1 MSHNT
6 FRRLSIV
13 LALSAFLGTPLASL
27 AAPHRALAARAEI
40 RLNELSP
47 LTWLWSL
54 LERAWEKAGCRIDPS
69 GQCMKELTVVPKAGC
84 RIDPN
89 GQCLP
94 EPMTTKN
101 GCLIDP
107 NGRCLPESMT
117 LTDAGCSIDPYGRC
131 LGGH

>member
-27 AAPHRALAARAEI
+27 AAPHRAMPGRAEI

-54 LERAWEKAGCRIDPS
+54 LERAWEKEGCSIDPY
-69 GQCMKELTVVPKAGC
+69 
-84 RIDPN
+84 
-89 GQCLP
+89 
-94 EPMTTKN
+94 
-101 GCLIDP
+101 
-107 NGRCLPESMT
+107 GRCLPEPVT
-117 LTDAGCSIDPYGRC
+117 APKNGCSIDPYGRC
-131 LGGH
+131 LG